1 MNPDLRLP
9 SKASV
14 HLFVPALAY
23 GVGGDAP
30 VCCPLAPA
38 PAPAAPGAAA
48 VPSGKAIPQQLRTNR
63 GKESPPPASSSSLLF
78 GLDWLGF
85 VEIGDLN

>member
-38 PAPAAPGAAA
+38 PAAPGAAA
-48 VPSGKAIPQQLRTNR
+48 VLSGKAIPQQLRAHR
-63 GKESPPPASSSSLLF
+63 GKESPPTASSSSLYW
-78 GLDWLGF
+78 GSTG
-85 VEIGDLN
+85 